1 MAEIIENV
9 KSNMVIRGDETI
21 KAEHFRLCVKSYL
34 RQVSLSKTKD
44 TLSKENDSCW
54 CLRENLWMLLILIK

>member
-21 KAEHFRLCVKSYL
+21 KAEHFRLCVESYL
-34 RQVSLSKTKD
+34 RQVSLSKTKY

-54 CLRENLWMLLILIK
+54 CIEKKIYGCCLF